1 LKKWIAAL
9 VGGLTLLGLI
19 LVNYGP
25 QIVLRYPELIGTFSR
40 LLDPIG
46 PTVPVAWQPGP
57 TRAEKPASE
66 RPPNV
71 VVILVDDLGWNDLSW
86 RGGGV
91 AGGAVPTPNIDS
103 LARDG
108 VEFTMGYAGNATC
121 APSRAAIMT
130 GRYPPRFGFEST
142 PAPAAMGKTISGMQ
156 AVQLAQDQPSSL
168 FFEELMPEVPSM
180 EQQGVPPSE
189 ITLAE
194 LLGEGGYRSLML
206 GKWHLGDAQG
216 KRPNDQGFHEFLGF
230 ESGASLYG
238 SDDDPMIVSAKQA
251 FDPIDVFLWKLLSFA
266 IRKDDGPRFTPPQ
279 YMTDYLSAQAVR
291 AIEANRNRP
300 FFLYLAY
307 NAPHTPLQAT
317 QADYDA
323 LSAIDH
329 HPTRVYGAMI
339 RALDRGVGE
348 VLEALKE
355 NGLEQNTLV
364 VFSSDNGGAHYVGIP
379 GLNAPYR
386 GWKMTFFEGG
396 LHSPFFMKWPA
407 QFPAGTQVD
416 TPVAHIDLF
425 ATAAAAAGIPIPED
439 RVIDG
444 VDLIPFA
451 RGEGVGEAHD
461 ALFWRSGG
469 LQLVLADGW
478 KYQTDLRQD
487 KRWLFDLT
495 RDPTERNN
503 RADEEPER
511 VQALQAR
518 LDAFN
523 ADVGPRHFPA
533 LIEAPIPIDRTL
545 ADPYVPGEEWAYWP
559 N

>member
-1 LKKWIAAL
+1 LKKWIAAW
-9 VGGLTLLGLI
+9 VGGLALLGLI

-25 QIVLRYPELIGTFSR
+25 QIVLRYPELIGIASR

-57 TRAEKPASE
+57 ARAENSASE

-71 VVILVDDLGWNDLSW
+71 VMILVDDLGWNDLSW

-91 AGGAVPTPNIDS
+91 DGGAVPTPNIDS

-142 PAPAAMGKTISGMQ
+142 PAPAAMGKMISSMQ
-156 AVQLAQDQPSSL
+156 AEQQAPDQPALL

-180 EQQGVPPSE
+180 EQQGVPSSE

-206 GKWHLGDAQG
+206 GKWHLGDAPG

-238 SDDDPMIVSAKQA
+238 SDDDPKIVSAKQT
-251 FDPIDVFLWKLLSFA
+251 FDPIDVFLWKLLPFA
-266 IRKDDGPRFTPPQ
+266 IRKDDGPRFTPPE

-307 NAPHTPLQAT
+307 NAPHTPLQAS

-323 LSAIDH
+323 LSAIGH

-355 NGLEQNTLV
+355 NGLEENTLV

-407 QFPAGTQVD
+407 QFPAGTQID

-425 ATAAAAAGIPIPED
+425 ATAAAAAGIPVPED

-444 VDLIPFA
+444 VDLVPFA
-451 RGEGVGEAHD
+451 RGESVGEAHD

-469 LQLVLADGW
+469 LQVVLADGW
-478 KYQTDLRQD
+478 KYQTDLRRG

-503 RADEEPER
+503 RADQEPER
-511 VQALQAR
+511 AQALQTR

-523 ADVGPRHFPA
+523 ADMGPRHFPA
-533 LIEAPIPIDRTL
+533 LIESPIPIDRTL
-545 ADPYVPGEEWAYWP
+545 ADPYVPGEEWAYWS